1 MQTEDVHV
9 ASAARS
15 PAPVV
20 SAAAA
25 SRIRPFERDDVPAVA
40 SLYEETI
47 RSGST
52 TPPPQL
58 ADFFERTFF
67 ECPWADEEIPSLVYE
82 DDTGRVAGFLGSH
95 PRRLVLDGTPIR
107 MACSGQLMTAPHVRS
122 SAAGAMLLRRYLNG
136 VQDLSITD
144 GATDEVRRIWEAL
157 GGQSAAL
164 ASLEWVR
171 VLRPLSMASEYAARH
186 TRYRRLAAACR
197 PVARAIDAVSAWPA
211 QSPLRASEPDAW
223 GELLT
228 PAMMA
233 ALLPL
238 VGAGYRVRPDY
249 DVAFLEWLFREM
261 TRVTMRGTLIRTL
274 VRDPS
279 GRAIGWYVYYL
290 LRGGISEVVQV
301 AAIEREMDVVLEHLI
316 HHAQLNGAA
325 VLRGRLERSLRE
337 PLSRNR
343 CVFRYTGMAVVHSR
357 RPDVLA
363 AVQLDH
369 ALLSRMEGEW
379 WMSPHLEPF
388 E

>member
-1 MQTEDVHV
+1 
-9 ASAARS
+9 
-15 PAPVV
+15 VV
-20 SAAAA
+20 SPPSGAA
-25 SRIRPFERDDVPAVA
+25 SRIRPFERDDIPAVA
-40 SLYEETI
+40 SLYEQTI
-47 RSGST
+47 RSGSS
-52 TPPPQL
+52 TPAPRL

-82 DDTGRVAGFLGSH
+82 DDAGRVAGFLGSH
-95 PRRLVLDGTPIR
+95 PRRLVLDGQPIR
-107 MACSGQLMTAPHVRS
+107 AACSGQLMTAPHVRS

-136 VQDLSITD
+136 VQDLTITD
-144 GATDEVRRIWEAL
+144 GATDDVRRIWEAL

-171 VLRPLSMASEYAARH
+171 VLRPLSMASEYAVRH

-211 QSPLRASEPDAW
+211 QSPLRTSEPEAW

-238 VGAGYRVRPDY
+238 IGAGYRVRPDY
-249 DVAFLEWLFREM
+249 DVAFLDWLFREM
-261 TRVTMRGTLIRTL
+261 TRVTVRGTLIRTL

-301 AAIEREMDVVLEHLI
+301 AAIEREMDVVLAHLI
-316 HHAQLNGAA
+316 HHAQVNGAA
-325 VLRGRLERSLRE
+325 VLRGRLERPLRE
-337 PLSRNR
+337 PLSRHR
-343 CVFRYTGMAVVHSR
+343 CLFRYTGMALVHSR
-357 RPDVLA
+357 RPEILA